1 MPLSPN
7 TSVVLPKNEV
17 AIGIFP
23 GGTSD
28 YTGNWP
34 QARTDLESWWNT
46 GGATGHRFKM
56 LHAIVGGDWTSG
68 SYYNSR
74 TMWQGIPS
82 DVQPLISIPS
92 MFPSGGTYDLALGT
106 TYDAQFQTV
115 YNQIAADY
123 PYSSIRIGQEVDGNW
138 FWWGIG
144 QSGTNGATALKIAQ
158 LHTKHHAGLV
168 AAGWKGTYEVN
179 AGNFNGFNIS
189 SILDNMSPSSWD
201 IATCDSYFLGNTV
214 SQALD
219 PVASW
224 TNAIYPM
231 IANAM
236 AMASKYGKQWGMS
249 EWSQVK
255 YVDGSPQTGMVDSA
269 YGFQQLRSVATSASN
284 PRCAYLSIFYGND
297 HNGDGSIHRRDAMAN
312 PASLTSGPWSND
324 SNFPLGI
331 AEFKSSNWTPSGLTV
346 QQAGTAAA
354 ILPRPKGR
362 RRHTSMIFG

>member
-56 LHAIVGGDWTSG
+56 LHAIVGNDWGSG

-92 MFPSGGTYDLALGT
+92 MFPSGGTYDQALGT
-106 TYDAQFQTV
+106 TFDSKFQTV
-115 YNQIAADY
+115 WGQIAADY

-138 FWWGIG
+138 FWWGYG
-144 QSGTNGATALKIAQ
+144 NAGTNGATYQKIAD
-158 LHTKHHAGLV
+158 LHTKHRKGLV

-179 AGNFNGFNIS
+179 AGSYNGFNIS
-189 SILDNMSPSSWD
+189 SILNLMDPANWD
-201 IATCDSYFLGNTV
+201 IAGTDTYAERNNTTDSNTTAW
-214 SQALD
+214 SNRQLL
-219 PVASW
+219 
-224 TNAIYPM
+224 M
-231 IANAM
+231 IQNAM
-236 AMASKYGKQWGMS
+236 AMASKFGKQWGMS
-249 EWSQVK
+249 EWGSVQF
-255 YVDGSPQTGMVDSA
+255 VDGSAQFGCSDDP
-269 YGFQQLRSVATSASN
+269 YYFQQVRKLAVDATN
-284 PRCAYLSIFYGND
+284 PRCAYLALFNGND
-297 HNGDGSIHRRDAMAN
+297 YNGDGSMHRRDAMAN
-312 PASLTSGPWSND
+312 PASKTSGPWSD
-324 SNFPLGI
+324 ATQFPGAI
-331 AEFKSSNWTPSGLTV
+331 AEIKSSNWTPSGLTV